1 MKNPQESDL
10 ALLFK
15 DLSHNEKPFEIK
27 PPLVKTL
34 SEPHC
39 TVSLV
44 SIWEKNLPTLSNEK
58 NVTVTSD
65 LH

>member
-10 ALLFK
+10 ALLFG

-34 SEPHC
+34 SEPHAHC
-39 TVSLV
+39 EPSMYMG
-44 SIWEKNLPTLSNEK
+44 KNLPTLSNEK

>member
-34 SEPHC
+34 SEPHAHC
-39 TVSLV
+39 EPSMY
-44 SIWEKNLPTLSNEK
+44 IGKNLPILMTK
-58 NVTVTSD
+58 M
-65 LH
+65 